1 MKKDWNEFKK
11 EKQSAIFDSAIKV
24 IREKGFHRMRMVDI
38 AKEAGISY
46 GLVYHY
52 FKNKESLINDI
63 LNQWWEELYRFLETV
78 HKENSEFH
86 EKLKKI
92 ILYFLDLYQQ
102 KPDLMNIFITQ
113 ISRSSANL
121 TKTRLDHFKIFISL
135 TEGILTEGQK
145 RGFLRRDF
153 EAPYLTYIFLGALE
167 TFITIMVMG
176 NREIRDNRHKER
188 ITQSILEVFLNG
200 ARNRG

>member
-1 MKKDWNEFKK
+1 MKKDWSEFKK

-78 HKENSEFH
+78 GKEESEFH

-113 ISRSSANL
+113 ISRSSTNL
-121 TKTRLDHFKIFISL
+121 TKTRLDHFKIFIAL

-145 RGFLRRDF
+145 RGFLRQDF

-176 NREIRDNRHKER
+176 NRKIRDDRHKDR